1 MVEEKSNL
9 SINISSGNASK
20 IKDEYEEVF
29 NISDFSNSTNFY
41 PNKKSK
47 KIKLKKRYFMCCN
60 CKITPQLDFKD
71 NVLDLTC
78 DCKEIF
84 NLRIKDFI
92 NKYSYCNREDVVF
105 YLSCKEHKQNIY
117 KCYCLEC
124 SENLCEE
131 CLKITKLHDN
141 HSINN
146 FFSVKNYKEVNSLKE
161 LNIKLLKKKY
171 NLIFLIKKIIIIK
184 DKMNEN
190 INSDNNFE
198 NIQDDFPYRN
208 NFNNSEE
215 NKSMNFY
222 SNQENKKKKKSRY
235 YICRECFSS
244 PKITFIVS
252 NLLKIKCDC
261 KKYINIRTNDFIES
275 YINHENKD
283 NIQKYLNCKE
293 HNNRYIYYCFDCKLN
308 LCEECLIEY
317 KIHEN
322 HSKEN
327 LLFIDDKIDKVKKL
341 IKVIRKKLPKGDI
354 EIRKILNIIEAII
367 KKYKD
372 YPSHNLYE
380 SIFNSEEFLSKL
392 DIPLIIMKF
401 LVIII

>member
-161 LNIKLLKKKY
+161 LIKKK
-171 NLIFLIKKIIIIK
+171 
-184 DKMNEN
+184 
-190 INSDNNFE
+190 
-198 NIQDDFPYRN
+198 R
-208 NFNNSEE
+208 
-215 NKSMNFY
+215 
-222 SNQENKKKKKSRY
+222 
-235 YICRECFSS
+235 
-244 PKITFIVS
+244 
-252 NLLKIKCDC
+252 
-261 KKYINIRTNDFIES
+261 
-275 YINHENKD
+275 
-283 NIQKYLNCKE
+283 
-293 HNNRYIYYCFDCKLN
+293 
-308 LCEECLIEY
+308 
-317 KIHEN
+317 
-322 HSKEN
+322 
-327 LLFIDDKIDKVKKL
+327 
-341 IKVIRKKLPKGDI
+341 
-354 EIRKILNIIEAII
+354 
-367 KKYKD
+367 
-372 YPSHNLYE
+372 
-380 SIFNSEEFLSKL
+380 
-392 DIPLIIMKF
+392 
-401 LVIII
+401 